1 MCGGGGGGQPAPV
14 YTPPPAPK
22 PIVRQAAQA
31 PQLAVKKRQ
40 VGAVGGQG
48 PPGIGSPKA
57 SVLSGVGGIGDPFFN
72 LGGKTLL
79 GA

>member
-1 MCGGGGGGQPAPV
+1 MCGGGGGSPAPA
-14 YTPPPAPK
+14 YRPPPPAPK
-22 PIVRQAAQA
+22 PIVKQAAQA

-48 PPGIGSPKA
+48 PTGIGSPKA
-57 SVLSGVGGIGDPFFN
+57 SVLAGVGGVVDPFLN

>member
-1 MCGGGGGGQPAPV
+1 MCGGGGGSPAPA
-14 YTPPPAPK
+14 YRPPPAPK
-22 PIVRQAAQA
+22 PIVKQAAQA

-48 PPGIGSPKA
+48 PTGIGSPKA
-57 SVLSGVGGIGDPFFN
+57 SVLAGVGGVVDPFLN